1 MVFTG
6 RNAETVRE
14 KEAYYRQKFPDAEIL
29 GYAIDSLLNE
39 RTVDE
44 EAAALVV

>member
-14 KEAYYRQKFPDAEIL
+14 KFPDAEIL